1 MYNVLIVDDEP
12 IVKIA
17 LRSILSWEEYGF
29 FICGTASD
37 GMEALTLIDKYRPD
51 LIITD
56 LKMPN
61 MDGLTLI
68 RKLKEQ
74 NYSGEIL
81 VISNY
86 EDFDYVRSALVMG
99 ATDYILKIS
108 IKEDDLIQHLKKISN
123 KLDSSRTQKN
133 ITQEYT
139 LVLQEQQHS
148 QMQEALK
155 EYLESPDYS
164 LSQLFENSPVIS
176 EKHKDTFTL
185 CYFNFDRYIQE
196 QSRLISRE
204 LIQNTILESFKGIPD
219 CEILYLNRNNI
230 LVFVPVFSLKK
241 QNIQLTS
248 FMSRLPSLFQ
258 LYLSVS
264 PVIIYEDQ
272 ITGFDELKEWYR
284 IFQHILDLNFYGEL
298 AVVHAKECLPVH
310 YINFIYYKDM
320 AQTVWNNNASGMEK
334 SLTLIQSVI
343 KKCSKLH
350 IYPEIIKTFFEKTIE
365 LLEYLNHDI
374 SLETHEF
381 LMEAK
386 ENIRSC
392 SSSEELLLLVTLS
405 IQAIFQ
411 PVITTETDQAV
422 YKEEILQ
429 AIQYINRNYHR
440 KISLA
445 AIAKHVNLSS
455 GYLCRLFK
463 AEVGTSLTSY
473 INDLRMKKAGELIKK
488 QDTYLKEVAISV
500 GIEDQLYFSRL
511 FKKHYGMAPSEYK
524 AAN

>member
-1 MYNVLIVDDEP
+1 
-12 IVKIA
+12 
-17 LRSILSWEEYGF
+17 
-29 FICGTASD
+29 
-37 GMEALTLIDKYRPD
+37 
-51 LIITD
+51 
-56 LKMPN
+56 
-61 MDGLTLI
+61 
-68 RKLKEQ
+68 
-74 NYSGEIL
+74 
-81 VISNY
+81 
-86 EDFDYVRSALVMG
+86 
-99 ATDYILKIS
+99 
-108 IKEDDLIQHLKKISN
+108 
-123 KLDSSRTQKN
+123 
-133 ITQEYT
+133 
-139 LVLQEQQHS
+139 
-148 QMQEALK
+148 
-155 EYLESPDYS
+155 
-164 LSQLFENSPVIS
+164 
-176 EKHKDTFTL
+176 
-185 CYFNFDRYIQE
+185 
-196 QSRLISRE
+196 
-204 LIQNTILESFKGIPD
+204 
-219 CEILYLNRNNI
+219 
-230 LVFVPVFSLKK
+230 
-241 QNIQLTS
+241 
-248 FMSRLPSLFQ
+248 
-258 LYLSVS
+258 
-264 PVIIYEDQ
+264 
-272 ITGFDELKEWYR
+272 
-284 IFQHILDLNFYGEL
+284 
-298 AVVHAKECLPVH
+298 
-310 YINFIYYKDM
+310 M

-463 AEVGTSLTSY
+463 AEVGTRLTSY